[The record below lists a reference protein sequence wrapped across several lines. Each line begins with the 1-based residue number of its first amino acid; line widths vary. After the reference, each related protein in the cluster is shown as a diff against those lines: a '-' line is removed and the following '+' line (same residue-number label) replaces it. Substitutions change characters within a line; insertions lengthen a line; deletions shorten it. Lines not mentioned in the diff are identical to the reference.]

1 MVRVCEQDGHFS
13 CCECDGPFTV
23 CPDAFA
29 GFGAISHVVDHYI
42 DIPNGL
48 GVASVGVKGIV
59 SCVDVV
65 EVNISVKEN
74 ISPERI
80 GKVWAVS
87 SYNEVV
93 FGMSDVMR

>member
-1 MVRVCEQDGHFS
+1 
-13 CCECDGPFTV
+13 
-23 CPDAFA
+23 
-29 GFGAISHVVDHYI
+29 VVDHYI

-93 FGMSDVMR
+93 FGMSDVNEVVCLEEEHLCNIHIEGS